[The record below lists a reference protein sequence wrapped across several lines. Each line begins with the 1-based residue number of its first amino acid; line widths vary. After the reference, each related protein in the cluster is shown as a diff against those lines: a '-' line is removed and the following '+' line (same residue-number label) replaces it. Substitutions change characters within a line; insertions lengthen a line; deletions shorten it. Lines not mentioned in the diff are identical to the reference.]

1 MEQTQMNEI
10 NEYNYCLSQ
19 IAMLKEKLRNM
30 GFMYDEY
37 RGWYNYYNRSLS
49 KVQEDEVND
58 AKVKI
63 QKYLEYSGKIREKLS
78 F

>member
-1 MEQTQMNEI
+1 MNEI

-49 KVQEDEVND
+49 KVQEDEVSD

-63 QKYLEYSGKIREKLS
+63 QKYLEYSGKIHKKLA

>member
-1 MEQTQMNEI
+1 MNEI
-10 NEYNYCLSQ
+10 DEYNYCLSQ
-19 IAMLKEKLRNM
+19 IDMLKEKLRNM

-37 RGWYNYYNRSLS
+37 RGWSNYYNRALS

-63 QKYLEYSGKIREKLS
+63 QKYLEYSGKIREKLDL
-78 F
+78 

>member
-1 MEQTQMNEI
+1 MERTQMNEI
-10 NEYNYCLSQ
+10 DEYNYCLSQ

-49 KVQEDEVND
+49 KVQEDEVSD

-63 QKYLEYSGKIREKLS
+63 QKYLEYSGKIHKKLA

>member
-1 MEQTQMNEI
+1 MNEI
-10 NEYNYCLSQ
+10 DEYNYCLSQ
-19 IAMLKEKLRNM
+19 IDMLKEKLRNM

-49 KVQEDEVND
+49 NVQEDEVSD

>member
-1 MEQTQMNEI
+1 MNEI
-10 NEYNYCLSQ
+10 DEYNYYLSQ
-19 IAMLKEKLRNM
+19 IDMLKEKLRNM

-49 KVQEDEVND
+49 KVQEDEVSD

-63 QKYLEYSGKIREKLS
+63 QKYLEYSGKIHKKLA

>member
-1 MEQTQMNEI
+1 MNEI

-19 IAMLKEKLRNM
+19 IDMLKEKLRNM
-30 GFMYDEY
+30 GFVYDEY

-58 AKVKI
+58 AKIKI
-63 QKYLEYSGKIREKLS
+63 QKYLEYSGRIREKLG
-78 F
+78 FWKL

>member
-1 MEQTQMNEI
+1 MNEI

-49 KVQEDEVND
+49 KVQEDEVSD
-58 AKVKI
+58 VKVKI

>member
-1 MEQTQMNEI
+1 MNEI

-19 IAMLKEKLRNM
+19 IDMLKEKLRNM

-49 KVQEDEVND
+49 KVQEDEVSD

-63 QKYLEYSGKIREKLS
+63 QKYLEYSGKIHKKLA

>member
-1 MEQTQMNEI
+1 MNEI
-10 NEYNYCLSQ
+10 DEYNYCLSQ
-19 IAMLKEKLRNM
+19 IDMLKEKLRNM

-37 RGWYNYYNRSLS
+37 RGWYNYYNSALS
-49 KVQEDEVND
+49 KVQEGEVND

-63 QKYLEYSGKIREKLS
+63 QKYLEYSGKIREKLG

>member
-1 MEQTQMNEI
+1 
-10 NEYNYCLSQ
+10 
-19 IAMLKEKLRNM
+19 MLKEKLRNM

-49 KVQEDEVND
+49 KVQEDEVSD

-63 QKYLEYSGKIREKLS
+63 QKYLEYSGKIHKKLA

>member
-1 MEQTQMNEI
+1 MNEI
-10 NEYNYCLSQ
+10 DEYNYCLSQ
-19 IAMLKEKLRNM
+19 IDMLKEKLRNM

-49 KVQEDEVND
+49 KVQEDEVSD

-63 QKYLEYSGKIREKLS
+63 QKYLE
-78 F
+78 

>member
-1 MEQTQMNEI
+1 MNEI
-10 NEYNYCLSQ
+10 DEYNYCLSQ
-19 IAMLKEKLRNM
+19 IDMLKEKLRNM

-49 KVQEDEVND
+49 KVQEDEVSD

>member
-19 IAMLKEKLRNM
+19 IDMLKEKLRNM

-49 KVQEDEVND
+49 KVQEDEVSD

-63 QKYLEYSGKIREKLS
+63 QKYLEYSGKIHKKLA

>member
-1 MEQTQMNEI
+1 MNEI
-10 NEYNYCLSQ
+10 DEYNYCLSQ
-19 IAMLKEKLRNM
+19 IDMLKEKLRNM

-37 RGWYNYYNRSLS
+37 RGWYNYYNRTLS

-63 QKYLEYSGKIREKLS
+63 QKYLEYSDKIREKLDL
-78 F
+78 

>member
-1 MEQTQMNEI
+1 MNEI

-49 KVQEDEVND
+49 KVQEDEVSD

-63 QKYLEYSGKIREKLS
+63 QKYLEYSGKIRKKLS

>member
-1 MEQTQMNEI
+1 MNEI

-19 IAMLKEKLRNM
+19 IAMFKEKLRNM

-49 KVQEDEVND
+49 KVQEDEVSD